1 MKPVTFRSETRERR
15 LQTVRGHRSPAQRR
29 SRPCRYGR
37 SPEVTPGPAATFD
50 HRPHAQSTTVASLT
64 AAPKDVSRSISCPK
78 HFLTYRGVKMARSSR
93 NRRTARRSRRIS
105 SRSSVRRPSLR
116 SPPSRAACAIQVR
129 MAWDDGSNSRASSP
143 GVRPDRTNSTICC
156 RNAAGY
162 GGLVFDSADTSSS
175 QQDQVSAQPGQL
187 HPEVGQRRA
196 ATRTLP
202 AATPIVEIERFT
214 NAIGDLPEAANALRD
229 RPVQYVA
236 QSGEVIPQAAAPDLI
251 LNLHAGHSSEVAS

>member
-64 AAPKDVSRSISCPK
+64 AAPKDVSRSMSCPK
-78 HFLTYRGVKMARSSR
+78 HFLTYRGVKMSRSSR
-93 NRRTARRSRRIS
+93 NRRTSRRSRRIS

-116 SPPSRAACAIQVR
+116 SPPSRAACATQVR

-143 GVRPDRTNSTICC
+143 GVRGLSRSLLNFRWRTPCLLYEVVYVTP
-156 RNAAGY
+156 RR
-162 GGLVFDSADTSSS
+162 
-175 QQDQVSAQPGQL
+175 QPR
-187 HPEVGQRRA
+187 RRA
-196 ATRTLP
+196 EPARPGRRPSAADHGSPEPAGSASRPPPARSPPSVESSGRRAT
-202 AATPIVEIERFT
+202 A
-214 NAIGDLPEAANALRD
+214 
-229 RPVQYVA
+229 
-236 QSGEVIPQAAAPDLI
+236 
-251 LNLHAGHSSEVAS
+251 